1 MSSESKVEFL
11 RKLVKVK
18 DGLASDVVE
27 KSESKGRR
35 LEMGDEIYCWRE
47 RKVCGAGRERERTEK
62 QALGQSESVKGS
74 DFCLLHY
81 GWSFDH
87 RHLYHP

>member
-27 KSESKGRR
+27 KSESKGRSR
-35 LEMGDEIYCWRE
+35 RNLLLEGEKSVW
-47 RKVCGAGRERERTEK
+47 CGQRDREREQRSK
-62 QALGQSESVKGS
+62 HLDKVKALKRLQDDYFK
-74 DFCLLHY
+74 
-81 GWSFDH
+81 
-87 RHLYHP
+87 

>member
-11 RKLVKVK
+11 PKLVKVKK

-35 LEMGDEIYCWRE
+35 FEMGDEIYC
-47 RKVCGAGRERERTEK
+47 
-62 QALGQSESVKGS
+62 
-74 DFCLLHY
+74 
-81 GWSFDH
+81 
-87 RHLYHP
+87 

>member
-27 KSESKGRR
+27 KSESKGRSRRR

-47 RKVCGAGRERERTEK
+47 RKVCGAGREIERENREASTWTK
-62 QALGQSESVKGS
+62 
-74 DFCLLHY
+74 
-81 GWSFDH
+81 
-87 RHLYHP
+87 